1 MVQQPVIYTK
11 PHSRLGIASLLTA
24 ILTFLIVTFLTIM
37 AMIFGSKRSSLN
49 EPLSTVWGILFF
61 IVAPIAHGVG
71 LILGIIALFQKGR
84 KKVTAVFG
92 ILLNAGFVAL
102 GFLFVILLLSA
113 VAGFR

>member
-1 MVQQPVIYTK
+1 MQQPVFYTT

-24 ILTFLIVTFLTIM
+24 ISTFLVVTFVTIVLM
-37 AMIFGSKRSSLN
+37 SFGSKRSSLN

-71 LILGIIALFQKGR
+71 LILGIIALFQKER
-84 KKVTAVFG
+84 KKVTAIFG
-92 ILLNAGFVAL
+92 ILLNIGFAAL
-102 GFLFVILLLSA
+102 GFLIIFLLLSA